1 MGGLRRHWSVVQE
14 VLRLGNLVEQALK
27 MCIDNVGRF
36 NLQEMTTVG
45 HDFNDGTG
53 RPLSDLIQPGRGLVF
68 TG

>member
-1 MGGLRRHWSVVQE
+1 
-14 VLRLGNLVEQALK
+14 
-27 MCIDNVGRF
+27 MCIDNIGRF

-53 RPLSDLIQPGRGLVF
+53 RPLSDMIQPGCGLVF